1 MKNAN
6 IIRDVKYA
14 ARNKYAW
21 PGGYPLIVVMSD
33 GECLCCDCARS
44 EFALIARA
52 TRDGYEK
59 CWIATGVDVHWE
71 GPPEICA
78 HCGAEIES
86 AYGNPDQE

>member
-1 MKNAN
+1 MKNLK
-6 IIRDVKYA
+6 IIHDVKYA

-21 PGGYPLIVVMSD
+21 PGGYPLLVIMSD
-33 GECLCCDCARS
+33 GACLCCDCARS

-52 TRDGYEK
+52 ARDGDRDG
-59 CWIATGVDVHWE
+59 WASIGTDIHWE